1 MSLKML
7 LCLLL
12 FTILGSVKAN
22 NKQPHIILIV
32 ADDLGWNDVSFHG
45 SGQIP
50 TPNIDQL
57 AYEGVILSNYYVQH
71 ICTPT
76 RSALLTGRHPI
87 HTGLFHGTIGGAN
100 PYGLRP
106 NETTI
111 AEHLRTL
118 GYSNHIVGKW
128 HLGHFAEEYLP
139 MQRGFDTAFGYY
151 LGKEDYFEHTSDLH
165 ADNKLLWG
173 FDFHKNGRVYKPVF
187 GQYSTEIFTEQA
199 ENIIRDHVN
208 STKPLFL
215 YLPYQAV
222 HSGNP
227 DQILQAPQK
236 YIDRFPDIGDD
247 DRQIFA
253 AMVSA
258 LDDGVGNVTRTLKS
272 TGLYENSVII
282 FTTDNGG
289 PANGFDGNCAS
300 NEPLRGSKH
309 TLWEGGVRGV
319 GLVNSPL
326 LKKPGRV
333 SKELIHVCD
342 WFPTIYQLAG
352 GDDRNLKN
360 IYGMNQWDT
369 VSSGKQSPRVEILH
383 NIDTVGNYSALRKG
397 DYKLVVN
404 SFKPNDWNDWYPT
417 KGKQKVNPDQRATR
431 VECLPKPDNATTNC
445 QPFKAP
451 CLFNVKHDPCEYY
464 NIADSHPEIVSELKS
479 RLDEILPTVVPA
491 ANVDADLNAD
501 PKLHG
506 GNWVPW
512 IKLQQDTNNIRV

>member
-1 MSLKML
+1 MLCTML
-7 LCLLL
+7 LMMC
-12 FTILGSVKAN
+12 FVYGHGS
-22 NKQPHIILIV
+22 QPHIILIV

-45 SGQIP
+45 SDQIP

-57 AYEGVILSNYYVQH
+57 AYEGVILFNYYVEH

-87 HTGLFHGTIGGAN
+87 QTGLFHGTIGAAD

-111 AEHLRTL
+111 AECLHEL
-118 GYSNHIVGKW
+118 GYSNHMVGKW
-128 HLGHFAEEYLP
+128 HLGHFAEEYIP
-139 MQRGFDTAFGYY
+139 IRRGFDTTFGYY
-151 LGKEDYFEHTSDLH
+151 LGKEDYFDHTSTVF
-165 ADNKLLWG
+165 ANKQYLWG
-173 FDFHKNGRVYKPVF
+173 FDFHKNGEVYKPVF
-187 GQYSTEIFTEQA
+187 GQYSTEIFTEKA
-199 ENIIRDHVN
+199 ESIIRNHVN
-208 STKPLFL
+208 SKKPLFL

-222 HSGNP
+222 HSANE
-227 DQILQAPQK
+227 DQLLQAPQK
-236 YIDRFPDIGDD
+236 YIDRFPHIDVKK
-247 DRQIFA
+247 RKMYA

-258 LDDGVGNVTRTLKS
+258 LDDGIGNVTKALKS

-289 PANGFDGNCAS
+289 PVCGFDGNCAS
-300 NEPLRGSKH
+300 NEPLRGSKR

-326 LKKPGRV
+326 LEKPGRV
-333 SKELIHVCD
+333 SEDLIHVCD
-342 WFPTIYQLAG
+342 WFPTIYHLAG
-352 GDDRNLKN
+352 GNSSTLKN
-360 IYGMNQWDT
+360 LYGVNQWDT
-369 VSSGKQSPRVEILH
+369 VSSGKQSPRLEILH
-383 NIDTVGNYSALRKG
+383 NIDTVGNYSALRVG

-404 SFKPNDWNDWYPT
+404 SLYPDKWNDWYPT
-417 KGKQKVNPDQRATR
+417 EGQGKVNPDPRAT
-431 VECLPKPDNATTNC
+431 VVHCPNKPTNASTNC

-451 CLFNVKHDPCEYY
+451 CLFNIKLDPCEY
-464 NIADSHPEIVSELKS
+464 NNVADIYPDITSEMKA

-491 ANVDADLNAD
+491 ANKDKDMNSD

-512 IKLQQDTNNIRV
+512 IKQTGTNHV